1 MPNLSQ
7 ASATPSKQRSA
18 VSGSGAPPELRTK
31 RGVPPMAATSEAL
44 TATALKPTFSGEAH
58 SLKWWPWV
66 SMSEAAT
73 HVLSPIFN
81 TAQSSPTGTITSDG
95 AGGRRAEILRIT
107 SCSFNSAL
115 CRTLRSG
122 LPQARS
128 SLHLLDG
135 RPEHVR
141 VSLCVPGMQRA
152 PLGFRGPHGGV
163 VGRGLRFYLAPG
175 MACQEAHASV
185 QFGIFGLAPRLY
197 PGPPGVFDAGPYAGL
212 LVQLAAGTGD
222 EILTLLEHTA
232 RILPEP
238 GGRLA
243 APEQQDPR
251 PDVLEIDEH
260 GPGPEVGGNHARVLA
275 RQGWRGRSL

>member
-18 VSGSGAPPELRTK
+18 VSGSGAPPEVRTK
-31 RGVPPMAATSEAL
+31 RGVPPIAATSEAL
-44 TATALKPTFSGEAH
+44 TATALKPTVSGAAH

-81 TAQSSPTGTITSDG
+81 TAQSSPTGTTTSDG

-107 SCSFNSAL
+107 SCSFNPAL
-115 CRTLRSG
+115 CRKGHGDRGNACSAE
-122 LPQARS
+122 PPRAPAHS

-141 VSLCVPGMQRA
+141 LSLRVPGTQRA
-152 PLGFRGPHGGV
+152 PLRFRGPHGGV
-163 VGRGLRFYLAPG
+163 VGCGLRFYLASG

-185 QFGIFGLAPRLY
+185 
-197 PGPPGVFDAGPYAGL
+197 
-212 LVQLAAGTGD
+212 
-222 EILTLLEHTA
+222 
-232 RILPEP
+232 
-238 GGRLA
+238 
-243 APEQQDPR
+243 
-251 PDVLEIDEH
+251 
-260 GPGPEVGGNHARVLA
+260 
-275 RQGWRGRSL
+275 